1 MMIETE
7 DQLRP
12 GWAEIAVAFVG
23 LGVGGFLP
31 AALLLRS
38 GLDPIAL
45 GLILTAVTGVGG
57 LLGFLAAFLLR
68 IRTWKAFGI
77 RRTSLRWIG
86 IGAGLGVVAFLAKGF
101 AVIAYMAL
109 TGDEQNPQNAFAPV
123 INGGIWAIIAATL
136 FIGIVVPIAEEFL
149 FRGVVTTALLRYGAF
164 PGVGGGA
171 LIFALFHG
179 INVVFPA
186 ALVGGL
192 VAGEV
197 FRRSGSIWPAV
208 MVHVMFNLP
217 TIPLMVLTSTAASA

>member
-1 MMIETE
+1 MTIKTE

-12 GWAEIAVAFVG
+12 DWAEIAVAFVG

-38 GLDPIAL
+38 GPDPIAL

-57 LLGFLAAFLLR
+57 LLGFFAAFLLR

-86 IGAGLGVVAFLAKGF
+86 IGTGLGVVAFLAKGF

-109 TGDEQNPQNAFAPV
+109 TGDQQNPQNAFAPV
-123 INGGIWAIIAATL
+123 INGGIWAIIAATF

-164 PGVGGGA
+164 VGVVGGA

-179 INVVFPA
+179 INIVFPA

-217 TIPLMVLTSTAASA
+217 PSR